1 MSPGLVHA
9 ASGVRIKLC
18 GVRRAEDAA
27 LCVDAGANEIGIIFA
42 PHSRRC
48 VDVKTAREIRLAVPP
63 EIVLVGVFQD
73 ATLQQAERIAADVG
87 LTALQFHGKLPADHH
102 ARLRMYAALQIDG
115 EESLARVASAAGFHR
130 VLLDGPA
137 GGSGASFAWSLAR
150 KVRAGLARLPQ
161 PGGVAA
167 PSGDPAVSIVELF
180 IAGGLTP
187 ENVRQAIREARPD
200 GVDVAS
206 GIEGDD
212 GFKDPER
219 VRAFV
224 EAVREAS

>member
-1 MSPGLVHA
+1 MSTGLAHA

-18 GVRRAEDAA
+18 GVRRAADAV
-27 LCVDAGANEIGIIFA
+27 LCVEAGAHEIGIVFA

-48 VDVKTAREIRLAVPP
+48 VDTRTAREIRLAVPP

-73 ATLQQAERIAADVG
+73 ATLEAAVRVADEVG
-87 LTALQFHGKLPADHH
+87 LTALQFHGKLPAERH

-115 EESLARVASAAGFHR
+115 EAALSRVASAAGYHR
-130 VLLDGPA
+130 VLLDGPS
-137 GGSGASFAWSLAR
+137 GGSGSSFAWSFAR
-150 KVRAGLARLPQ
+150 KVRAELDRLPRRS
-161 PGGVAA
+161 GSAGR
-167 PSGDPAVSIVELF
+167 SGDPSVSPVELF

-187 ENVRQAIREARPD
+187 ENVAEAIRHVRPD

-206 GIEGDD
+206 GIEGTD
-212 GFKDPER
+212 GFKDPAR

-224 EAVREAS
+224 AAVREAQ